1 MKVGL
6 LLMKHLLITLTKI
19 VLILLGLTEAALA
32 TNAAIQ
38 KKIFGSGTT
47 LIISDEEMNYIIEIV
62 KYLEDSGF

>member
-1 MKVGL
+1 M
-6 LLMKHLLITLTKI
+6 
-19 VLILLGLTEAALA
+19 ILLGLTEAALA

-38 KKIFGSGTT
+38 KNIFGSGTT